1 MKASEVV
8 PRPIINCKLNRI
20 LDILGCCLAVQ
31 SDFLDYSQNIIEAT
45 EALTLE
51 IVFLFQVQNLNHK
64 WRETKVVGDSD
75 LNKLVGAV
83 LGLVIYKV
91 MEIYYDY

>member
-1 MKASEVV
+1 MKTSEVV

-20 LDILGCCLAVQ
+20 LDILDCCLAVQ

-45 EALTLE
+45 ETLTLE
-51 IVFLFQVQNLNHK
+51 IVFYSRCKPQSQA
-64 WRETKVVGDSD
+64 E
-75 LNKLVGAV
+75 V
-83 LGLVIYKV
+83 LGLVIYKL